1 MFWKSQH
8 DDEIFEKYMAEL
20 KNLASA
26 CGFGE
31 LHDSFLIWKIVDNI
45 RSEMSRSETGRK
57 RSTYDTGKNNHHT
70 LSR

>member
-1 MFWKSQH
+1 MLRKNQH

-31 LHDSFLIWKIVDNI
+31 LHDSFLI
-45 RSEMSRSETGRK
+45 
-57 RSTYDTGKNNHHT
+57 
-70 LSR
+70 